1 MTTELMA
8 EQRDDYDSPWKEILQ
23 VYFREFLVFFFPQ
36 VEVDINWDRS
46 YEFLDN
52 ELQQVVRDAELGRRY
67 ADKLVKVCMGQGAWG
82 REYGA

>member
-1 MTTELMA
+1 MA

-23 VYFREFLVFFFPQ
+23 VYFREFLAFFFPQ